1 MYAFVVNQ
9 MVEGV
14 VRAELDKGYL
24 ALPPHLRVGV
34 GNRGASYKKWLE
46 DKFAEG
52 GDFAHMLAG
61 LNYQANHDG
70 RMVILVDDNRIWQA
84 EAFRDFMCENQV
96 SLNAIFGFTQQPNSN
111 AQPDLAGMGFNF
123 NSQNNKVSPAVMQR
137 IQEQLALHG
146 SDLERIYI
154 GDLMDNPADIPN
166 NEVVIDVKPEDI
178 KVID

>member
-70 RMVILVDDNRIWQA
+70 RMVILVDDSRIWQA

-96 SLNAIFGFTQQPNSN
+96 SLNAIFGFTQQPNPN
-111 AQPDLAGMGFNF
+111 AQPDLASMGFGNH
-123 NSQNNKVSPAVMQR
+123 NSKVSPAVMQR

-154 GDLMDNPADIPN
+154 GDLLDSPTNVSSDD
-166 NEVVIDVKPEDI
+166 VIDVKPEDI

>member
-1 MYAFVVNQ
+1 MYTFIVNQ

-46 DKFAEG
+46 ERFADG
-52 GDFAHMLAG
+52 GDFAHMVAG
-61 LNYQANHDG
+61 LNYQASHDG
-70 RMVILVDDNRIWQA
+70 KMLILVDDNRIWQA
-84 EAFRDFMCENQV
+84 EAFRDFMCENQT
-96 SLNAIFGFTQQPNSN
+96 SLNAIFGFTQQPTPN
-111 AQPDLAGMGFNF
+111 AQPDLASMGFGKQ
-123 NSQNNKVSPAVMQR
+123 SSTVSPAIMQR

-146 SDLERIYI
+146 GDLERIYI
-154 GDLMDNPADIPN
+154 GDLMDGPSDIPN